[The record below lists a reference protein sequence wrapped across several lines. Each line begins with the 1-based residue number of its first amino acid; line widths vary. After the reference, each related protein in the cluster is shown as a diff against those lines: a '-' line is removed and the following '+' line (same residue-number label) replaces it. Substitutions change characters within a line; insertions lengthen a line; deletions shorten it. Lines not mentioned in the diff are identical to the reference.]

1 MSKLTAVR
9 ILAAILAWA
18 FFLTLYQA
26 EAAESLTESEQCH
39 VENIYHEAR
48 GEGWEGWALVKAT
61 VENRVDDSRW
71 PSTVCGVVY
80 QPKQFSWT
88 INPNEVT
95 DIDSWNRIVTFVKE
109 GSHSNF
115 KGSTHYH
122 TTSINPW
129 WAKSY
134 EYLGTVGHHKYY
146 R

>member
-1 MSKLTAVR
+1 MSKLTVVR
-9 ILAAILAWA
+9 ILAAIVAWV

-71 PSTVCGVVY
+71 PSTVCGVVH

>member
-1 MSKLTAVR
+1 MSKLTVVR
-9 ILAAILAWA
+9 ILAAIVAWV

-95 DIDSWNRIVTFVKE
+95 DTDSWNRIVAFVKE

-115 KGSTHYH
+115 RGSTHYH